1 MVTKSVKYLKFK
13 GALYTRAT
21 FQKLDVEDRLLKK
34 EDSPVFREIDTGIL
48 HAKSVVAEATK
59 MLQPAKKYLAELQKL
74 RAEVGRCIRKD
85 RPHARDISILDPDKR
100 AEVSALVK
108 TIEKYNRALNFT
120 ADAMASV
127 YDHITDQVDALSDDH
142 GAAATALTGPAS
154 DNKLKSDTVFVMD
167 NQPNLDDV
175 EEL

>member
-1 MVTKSVKYLKFK
+1 MATSTVKYIRFR
-13 GALYTRAT
+13 GAFYQRAT
-21 FQKLDVEDRLLKK
+21 YQKLDVEDRLLRK

-48 HAKSVVAEATK
+48 HTESVIAEAISLLK
-59 MLQPAKKYLAELQKL
+59 PAKAYLQELQKL

-85 RPHARDISILDPDKR
+85 RPHANDISILDPDKR
-100 AEVSALVK
+100 AKVSALVK
-108 TIEKYNRALNFT
+108 TVEKYNRSLNYT
-120 ADAMASV
+120 VDAMASL
-127 YDHITDQVDALSDDH
+127 YDHIKDQVDAISSDH
-142 GAAATALTGPAS
+142 GAAAAELTGPAS